1 MRLCIRVLVACVAG
15 CRRGGNGAK
24 IKERGSFGIGGG
36 PFPRSSRVRS
46 SRASR
51 ARLSPFPPFRT
62 PATQAMFW

>member
-15 CRRGGNGAK
+15 LKRAGNGVK
-24 IKERGSFGIGGG
+24 INERGSFGRGGG
-36 PFPRSSRVRS
+36 PLPRSSRVRS